1 MSDNLYRVD
10 IIMMTLQTRWA
21 NEAMVDNPLSEYP
34 RPQMVRENWLNLNG
48 MFDYAVTDENTEW
61 CEKFDGEIRVPFAIE
76 SCLSGVCRRISA
88 KDRLWYRKKFT
99 LPDSFKGKRTLLHF
113 GAVDWECKVYINK
126 ALVGG
131 HIGGYCPFT
140 IDITDSLVDGEN
152 ELVVWVYDPTD
163 EGWQN
168 RGKQASKSHGFW
180 YTSTS
185 GIWQT
190 VWLEAVEQCY
200 IEKVKLTPDIDTGV
214 IKVETKVNCSF
225 DKLTAKVIE
234 DGKVICETEIGDN
247 AEISVENAKPW
258 SPEEP
263 FLYDLELTVCCGGK
277 TDTVKTYFAMRKFSI
292 AEHEGYARL
301 FLNNK
306 PYFQKGLLDQGY
318 WSDGGLT
325 PPTDEAMVY
334 DIETMKRL
342 GFNMLRK
349 HIKVEPDRWY
359 YHCDRLGMIVW
370 QDMVSGGK
378 ALNLFHAGVLPNI
391 QGFLSPLVHMSKKDN
406 AYKTFNRDK
415 IEWRTQFE
423 EELFEMIDALY
434 NHPSIGCWVPF
445 NEGWGQFDAKRI
457 GDEIKL
463 KDPTRFVDHASGW
476 YDQKGCDFRSIHKY
490 IMPVVAPVYDGRP
503 FVLSEYGGYSQ
514 IIDGHV
520 WNKEKSFG
528 YQMYK
533 TKEKMTKA
541 YRKLHE
547 NQVIPAIKK
556 GLSATV
562 YTQVSDVEFEVN
574 GMLTYDREIIK
585 LDEKTV
591 IEMNE
596 KLTF

>member
-1 MSDNLYRVD
+1 
-10 IIMMTLQTRWA
+10 MMTLTTRWA
-21 NEAMVDNPLSEYP
+21 NEAMCDNPLPEYP
-34 RPQMVRENWLNLNG
+34 RPQMVRENWVNLNG
-48 MFDYAVTDENTEW
+48 MFDYALTDENAEW
-61 CEKFDGEIRVPFAIE
+61 CESYDGEIRVPFAIE
-76 SCLSGVCRRISA
+76 SCLSGVCKRISI

-99 LPDSFKGKRTLLHF
+99 LPDSFAGKRTLLHF

-126 ALVGG
+126 TQVGG

-140 IDITDSLVDGEN
+140 IDITDALVDGEN

-163 EGWQN
+163 DGWQN
-168 RGKQASKSHGFW
+168 RGKQATQSHSFW
-180 YTSTS
+180 YTATS

-190 VWLEAVEQCY
+190 VWLEAVSENY
-200 IEKVKLTPDIDTGV
+200 IKGYKITPDIDNGTV
-214 IKVETKVNCSF
+214 SIKTDIAGNGSLTLEVLDGENVVLKQAVSADATVSVP
-225 DKLTAKVIE
+225 DAKL
-234 DGKVICETEIGDN
+234 
-247 AEISVENAKPW
+247 W
-258 SPEEP
+258 SPESP
-263 FLYDLELTVCCGGK
+263 FLYDFVLTLENGGESC
-277 TDTVKTYFAMRKFSI
+277 DSVKGYFAMRKFSI
-292 AEHEGYARL
+292 GEHAGYPRL
-301 FLNNK
+301 FLNNE

-325 PPTDEAMVY
+325 APTDEAMIY

-378 ALNLFHAGVLPNI
+378 ALNVFHAGVLPNVLNV
-391 QGFLSPLVHMSKKDN
+391 LSPIANLSKKDN

-423 EELFEMIDALY
+423 EELFEMMDALY

-457 GDEIKL
+457 GDAVKA
-463 KDPTRFVDHASGW
+463 KDPTRIVDHASGW
-476 YDQKGCDFRSIHKY
+476 YDQKGCDVRSIHRY
-490 IMPVVAPVYDGRP
+490 IIPVTTPKYDGRP

-528 YQMYK
+528 YQMY
-533 TKEKMTKA
+533 TSKESLTAA
-541 YRKLHE
+541 YKKLLE
-547 NQVIPAIKK
+547 KQVIPQIKK

-574 GMLTYDREIIK
+574 GMLTYDRELVK
-585 LDEKTV
+585 LDEDTV
-591 IEMNE
+591 IELNS
-596 KLTF
+596 KLTY